1 MSEVRTPRQERSIA
15 TKNKIIEAGYELFSK
30 VGYYSTNT
38 AEIAKQAGVS
48 TGIVYGYF
56 KDKRDILLDV
66 LDIYLKKV
74 LDPVFVTFD
83 ALTAPVNFES
93 LVPQIL
99 DVTIDAHRN
108 NANIHE
114 ALHAMTASDEAVNIK
129 FIELEDKMTVRIADK
144 LTSLGVGTNA
154 INEKIHLAIG
164 IVQSF
169 AHECIFDRHEYLDYE
184 KMRSICINTIKSIF
198 V

>member
-144 LTSLGVGTNA
+144 LTSLGVDTNA

>member
-15 TKNKIIEAGYELFSK
+15 TKNKIIEAGYDLFSK

-38 AEIAKQAGVS
+38 AEIAKKAGVS

-129 FIELEDKMTVRIADK
+129 FIEL
-144 LTSLGVGTNA
+144 
-154 INEKIHLAIG
+154 
-164 IVQSF
+164 
-169 AHECIFDRHEYLDYE
+169 
-184 KMRSICINTIKSIF
+184 
-198 V
+198 

>member
-15 TKNKIIEAGYELFSK
+15 TKNKIIEAGYDLFSK

-38 AEIAKQAGVS
+38 AEIAKKAGVS

-144 LTSLGVGTNA
+144 LTSLGVDTNA

>member
-1 MSEVRTPRQERSIA
+1 M
-15 TKNKIIEAGYELFSK
+15 
-30 VGYYSTNT
+30 
-38 AEIAKQAGVS
+38 
-48 TGIVYGYF
+48 
-56 KDKRDILLDV
+56 
-66 LDIYLKKV
+66 KKV

-144 LTSLGVGTNA
+144 LTSLGVDTNA